1 MPPLS
6 VYARAR
12 TLHDTLGEG
21 DSMGQQ
27 SEGVVL
33 DFIKEFE
40 CPISWDDAE
49 IERIV
54 TPVR

>member
-12 TLHDTLGEG
+12 TFHDTLGER
-21 DSMGQQ
+21 DSKGQQ

-40 CPISWDDAE
+40 CPISWDDAQV
-49 IERIV
+49 ERIV
-54 TPVR
+54 TPGR